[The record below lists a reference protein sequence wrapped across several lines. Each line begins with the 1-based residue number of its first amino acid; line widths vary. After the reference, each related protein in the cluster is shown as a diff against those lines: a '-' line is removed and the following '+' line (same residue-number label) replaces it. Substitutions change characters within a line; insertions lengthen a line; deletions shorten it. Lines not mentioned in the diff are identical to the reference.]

1 MAHILRRDVMIFKR
15 TVITVGVLVLLMTA
29 RAQEIL
35 PGARM
40 INQYL
45 PMLQGKRVAVVANHT
60 SLVGSKHLVDTLLSL
75 GVNIKKIFSPEHGFR
90 GEFEAGELIANY
102 TDKTTGLPV
111 ISLYGG
117 SKKPKADHLSD
128 IDIVIFDLQDV
139 GVRFY
144 TYISTMHFVMEACA
158 ENGKP
163 LIVLDRPN
171 PNGFYVDGPVL
182 DTNYRSFVGMHPVPL
197 VHGMT
202 IGEFAQMINGQGWLS
217 GKIKCQLTVIPCKG
231 YTHSMTTALP
241 VRPSPN
247 LPNHLSV
254 LLYPSLG
261 LFEGT
266 VVSVGRG
273 TDYPFQVFGY
283 PDFPNKE
290 FRYVPVEKRGAS
302 LNPPYKGKP
311 VYGIDLRDYNV
322 NYFLDRREI
331 ILDWLIYSYNSY
343 PEKDKF
349 FNNFFRLLAGNN
361 ELRRQI
367 EQGLSAEEIRQ
378 TWQPELEKF
387 KQIRKRYLLYSDFE

>member
-1 MAHILRRDVMIFKR
+1 MA
-15 TVITVGVLVLLMTA
+15 LLLTA

-35 PGARM
+35 PGARVM
-40 INQYL
+40 SNYL
-45 PMLQGKRVAVVANHT
+45 PLIQGKRVAVVANHT
-60 SLVGSKHLVDTLLSL
+60 TLVESKHLVDTLLTV
-75 GVNIKKIFSPEHGFR
+75 GVNIKKIFCPEHGFR
-90 GEFEAGELIANY
+90 GDFEAGEQIGNY

-117 SKKPKADHLSD
+117 SKKPKPTDLSD
-128 IDIVIFDLQDV
+128 IDVVIFDLQDV

-144 TYISTMHFVMEACA
+144 TYISTMHYVMEACA

-163 LIVLDRPN
+163 LIILDRPN

-182 DTNYRSFVGMHPVPL
+182 DTAYRSFVGMHPVPL

-202 IGEFAQMINGQGWLS
+202 IGEFAQMINGEGWLK
-217 GKIKCQLTVIPCKG
+217 GKIKCQLTIIPCRG

-283 PDFPNKE
+283 PNFPDKG
-290 FRYVPVEKRGAS
+290 FRYIPVEKRGAS

-311 VYGIDLRDYNV
+311 VYGIDLRDYSV

-331 ILDWLIYSYNSY
+331 ILDWLIYTYSNY
-343 PEKDKF
+343 PEKEKF
-349 FNNFFRLLAGNN
+349 FNNFFNLLAGTG
-361 ELRRQI
+361 ELRQQI
-367 EQGLSAEEIRQ
+367 ENGLTPSEIRA
-378 TWQPELEKF
+378 TWQPALEQF
-387 KQIRKRYLLYSDFE
+387 KQIRKKYLLYPDFE

>member
-1 MAHILRRDVMIFKR
+1 MRFGKI
-15 TVITVGVLVLLMTA
+15 VLTFSVSVFLITA

-35 PGARM
+35 PGARLM
-40 INQYL
+40 SNYL
-45 PMLQGKRVAVVANHT
+45 PLVQGKRVAVVANHT
-60 SLVGSKHLVDTLLSL
+60 TLVGSKHLVDTLLSV
-75 GVNIKKIFSPEHGFR
+75 GVTVKKIFSPEHGFR
-90 GEFEAGELIANY
+90 GDIEAGELIGNY
-102 TDKTTGLPV
+102 TDKVTGLPV

-117 SKKPKADHLSD
+117 SKKPKPADLSD
-128 IDIVIFDLQDV
+128 VDVLIFDLQDV

-144 TYISTMHFVMEACA
+144 TYISTMHYVMEACA
-158 ENGKP
+158 ENNKP
-163 LIVLDRPN
+163 LIILDRPN

-182 DTNYRSFVGMHPVPL
+182 DTAYRSFVGMHPVPL

-202 IGEFAQMINGQGWLS
+202 IGEFAQMINGEGWLK
-217 GKIKCQLTVIPCKG
+217 GKIQCNLTVIPCKG

-247 LPNHLSV
+247 LPNHLSI

-273 TDYPFQVFGY
+273 TDYPFQVFG
-283 PDFPNKE
+283 FPNFPDKG
-290 FRYVPVEKRGAS
+290 FRYIPVEKRGAS

-311 VYGIDLRDYNV
+311 VYGIDLRDYSV

-331 ILDWLIYSYNSY
+331 ILDWLIYSYNNY

-349 FNNFFRLLAGNN
+349 FNNFFNLLAGTSV
-361 ELRRQI
+361 LRQQI
-367 EQGLSAEEIRQ
+367 ENGLTPSEIRA
-378 TWQPELEKF
+378 TWQPALEQF
-387 KQIRKRYLLYSDFE
+387 KLLRKKYLLYPDFE

>member
-1 MAHILRRDVMIFKR
+1 MRFGKI
-15 TVITVGVLVLLMTA
+15 VLTFSVSVFLITA

-35 PGARM
+35 PGARLM
-40 INQYL
+40 SNYL
-45 PMLQGKRVAVVANHT
+45 PLVQGKRVAVVANHT
-60 SLVGSKHLVDTLLSL
+60 TLVGSKHLVDTLLSA
-75 GVNIKKIFSPEHGFR
+75 GVTVKKIFSPEHGFR
-90 GEFEAGELIANY
+90 GDIEAGELIGNY
-102 TDKTTGLPV
+102 TDKVTGLPV

-117 SKKPKADHLSD
+117 SKKPKPADLSD
-128 IDIVIFDLQDV
+128 VDVVIFDLQDV

-144 TYISTMHFVMEACA
+144 TYISTMHYVMEACA
-158 ENGKP
+158 ENNKP
-163 LIVLDRPN
+163 LIILDRPN

-182 DTNYRSFVGMHPVPL
+182 DTAYRSFVGMHPVPL

-202 IGEFAQMINGQGWLS
+202 IGEFAQMINAEGWLK
-217 GKIKCQLTVIPCKG
+217 GKIQCNLTVIPCRG

-247 LPNHLSV
+247 LPNHLSI

-273 TDYPFQVFGY
+273 TDYPFQVFG
-283 PDFPNKE
+283 FPNFPDKG
-290 FRYVPVEKRGAS
+290 FRYIPVEKRGAS

-311 VYGIDLRDYNV
+311 VYGIDLRDYSV

-331 ILDWLIYSYNSY
+331 ILDWLIYSYNNY

-349 FNNFFRLLAGNN
+349 FNNFFNLLAGTSV
-361 ELRRQI
+361 LRQQI
-367 EQGLSAEEIRQ
+367 ENGLTPSEIRA
-378 TWQPELEKF
+378 TWQPALEQF
-387 KQIRKRYLLYSDFE
+387 KLLRKKYLLYPDFE

>member
-1 MAHILRRDVMIFKR
+1 MRFGKI
-15 TVITVGVLVLLMTA
+15 VLTLSVSLFLITA

-35 PGARM
+35 PGARLM
-40 INQYL
+40 SNYL
-45 PMLQGKRVAVVANHT
+45 PLVQGKRVAVVANHT
-60 SLVGSKHLVDTLLSL
+60 TLVSSKHLVDTLLSA
-75 GVNIKKIFSPEHGFR
+75 GVAVKKIFSPEHGFR
-90 GEFEAGELIANY
+90 GDIEAGELIGNY
-102 TDKTTGLPV
+102 TDKVTGLPV

-117 SKKPKADHLSD
+117 SKKPKPADLSD
-128 IDIVIFDLQDV
+128 VDVLIFDLQDV

-144 TYISTMHFVMEACA
+144 TYISTMHYVMEACA
-158 ENGKP
+158 ENNKP
-163 LIVLDRPN
+163 LIILDRPN

-182 DTNYRSFVGMHPVPL
+182 DTAYRSFVGMHPVPL

-202 IGEFAQMINGQGWLS
+202 IGEFAQMINGEGWLK
-217 GKIKCQLTVIPCKG
+217 GKIQCNLTVIPCKG

-247 LPNHLSV
+247 LPNHLSI

-273 TDYPFQVFGY
+273 TDYPFQVFG
-283 PDFPNKE
+283 FPNFPDKG
-290 FRYVPVEKRGAS
+290 FRYIPVEKRGAS

-311 VYGIDLRDYNV
+311 VYGIDLRDYSV

-331 ILDWLIYSYNSY
+331 ILDWLIYSYNNY

-349 FNNFFRLLAGNN
+349 FNNFFNLLAGTSL
-361 ELRRQI
+361 LRQQI
-367 EQGLSAEEIRQ
+367 ESGLTPSEIRA
-378 TWQPELEKF
+378 TWQPALEQF
-387 KQIRKRYLLYSDFE
+387 KLLRKKYLLYPDFE

>member
-1 MAHILRRDVMIFKR
+1 MRFGKI
-15 TVITVGVLVLLMTA
+15 VLTFSVSVFLITA

-35 PGARM
+35 PGARLM
-40 INQYL
+40 SNYL
-45 PMLQGKRVAVVANHT
+45 PLVQGKRVAVVANHT
-60 SLVGSKHLVDTLLSL
+60 TLVGSKHLVDTLLSA
-75 GVNIKKIFSPEHGFR
+75 GVTVKKIFSPEHGFR
-90 GEFEAGELIANY
+90 GDIEAGELIGNY
-102 TDKTTGLPV
+102 TDKVTGLPV

-117 SKKPKADHLSD
+117 SKKPKPADLSD
-128 IDIVIFDLQDV
+128 VDVVIFDLQDV

-144 TYISTMHFVMEACA
+144 TYISTMHYVMEACA
-158 ENGKP
+158 ENNKP
-163 LIVLDRPN
+163 LIILDRPN

-182 DTNYRSFVGMHPVPL
+182 DTAYRSFVGMHPVPL

-202 IGEFAQMINGQGWLS
+202 IGEFAQMINGEGWLK
-217 GKIKCQLTVIPCKG
+217 GKIQCNLTVIPCRG

-247 LPNHLSV
+247 LPNHLSI

-273 TDYPFQVFGY
+273 TDYPFQVFG
-283 PDFPNKE
+283 FPNFPDKG
-290 FRYVPVEKRGAS
+290 FRYIPVEKRGAS

-311 VYGIDLRDYNV
+311 VYGIELRDYSV

-331 ILDWLIYSYNSY
+331 ILDWLIYSYNNY

-349 FNNFFRLLAGNN
+349 FNNFFNLLAGTSV
-361 ELRRQI
+361 LRQQI
-367 EQGLSAEEIRQ
+367 ENGLTPSEIRA
-378 TWQPELEKF
+378 TWQPALEQF
-387 KQIRKRYLLYSDFE
+387 KLLRKKYLLYPDFE

>member
-1 MAHILRRDVMIFKR
+1 MRFGKI
-15 TVITVGVLVLLMTA
+15 VLTFSVSVFLITA

-35 PGARM
+35 PGARLM
-40 INQYL
+40 SNYL
-45 PMLQGKRVAVVANHT
+45 PLVQGKRVAVVANHT
-60 SLVGSKHLVDTLLSL
+60 TLVGSKHLVDTLLSA
-75 GVNIKKIFSPEHGFR
+75 GVTVKKIFSPEHGFR
-90 GEFEAGELIANY
+90 GDIEAGELIGNY
-102 TDKTTGLPV
+102 TDKVTGLPV

-117 SKKPKADHLSD
+117 SKKPKPTDLSD
-128 IDIVIFDLQDV
+128 VDVVIFDLQDV

-144 TYISTMHFVMEACA
+144 TYISTMHYVMEACA
-158 ENGKP
+158 ENNKP
-163 LIVLDRPN
+163 LIILDRPN

-182 DTNYRSFVGMHPVPL
+182 DTAYRSFVGMHPVPL

-202 IGEFAQMINGQGWLS
+202 IGEFAQMINAEGWLK
-217 GKIKCQLTVIPCKG
+217 GKIQCNLTVIPCRG

-247 LPNHLSV
+247 LPNHLSI

-273 TDYPFQVFGY
+273 TDYPFQVFG
-283 PDFPNKE
+283 FPNFPDKG
-290 FRYVPVEKRGAS
+290 FRYIPVEKRGAS

-311 VYGIDLRDYNV
+311 VYGIDLRDYSV

-331 ILDWLIYSYNSY
+331 ILDWLIYSYNNY

-349 FNNFFRLLAGNN
+349 FNNFFNLLAGTSV
-361 ELRRQI
+361 LRQQI
-367 EQGLSAEEIRQ
+367 ENGLTPSEIRA
-378 TWQPELEKF
+378 TWQPALEQF
-387 KQIRKRYLLYSDFE
+387 KLLRKKYLLYPDFE